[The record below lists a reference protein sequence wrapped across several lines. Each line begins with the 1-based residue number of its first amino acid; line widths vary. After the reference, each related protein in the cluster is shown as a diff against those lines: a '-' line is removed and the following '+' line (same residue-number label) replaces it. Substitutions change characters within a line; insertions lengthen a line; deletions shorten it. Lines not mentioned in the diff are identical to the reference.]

1 MAEPLTGYT
10 VALPEM
16 RQLDVLAGLLERRGA
31 TIWRCPM
38 VAILDAPDPAPV
50 EAWLQAFLRD
60 PPDDLILLT
69 GEGVRRLVAFA
80 QARDLK
86 EALVTQLG
94 QVRKI
99 TRGPKPVRALKEL
112 GLQAE
117 QVAVAPTTDGV
128 IQTLQAEDL
137 RGRHVDVQLYGSEPN
152 EKLIEFLR
160 GAGASVR
167 TVAPYVYADA
177 IDDTKVREL
186 IEALAQGRIQA
197 IAFTSQPQY
206 RRLRQV
212 AERQGLV
219 SELEA
224 GLARVKVAAVGPVVA
239 ADLQRHQVRVDLMP
253 QESFFMKP
261 LVSALVKSLTGQE
274 DTQA

>member
-1 MAEPLTGYT
+1 MVEPLTGYT

-31 TIWRCPM
+31 TVWRCPM

-80 QARDLK
+80 QARDLE
-86 EALVTQLG
+86 EALVAQLG

-112 GLQAE
+112 GLHAE
-117 QVAVAPTTDGV
+117 LVAVAPTTDGV
-128 IQTLQAEDL
+128 IQTLQTEDL
-137 RGRHVDVQLYGSEPN
+137 QGRRVDVQLYGSEPN
-152 EKLIEFLR
+152 EKLIGFLR
-160 GAGASVR
+160 KAGASVR

-177 IDDTKVREL
+177 IDDAKVREL

-212 AERQGLV
+212 AERQGSCRSWRPALRV
-219 SELEA
+219 SRSPPW
-224 GLARVKVAAVGPVVA
+224 GRWW
-239 ADLQRHQVRVDLMP
+239 P
-253 QESFFMKP
+253 QICNVIRYGSI
-261 LVSALVKSLTGQE
+261 
-274 DTQA
+274 